1 MTHWLKKIA
10 IPLVASSILWQAG
23 PALAQTPSFS
33 NPFYITVGYSPGGAS
48 DRAARFVADQLQE
61 RLKVNVVVEN
71 RTGAGGRIAAQYLK
85 NQGASKDI
93 MIMANPATM
102 VIAPLVIN
110 QLNYDPAVD
119 FKPVSVITDYTFGVA
134 VAADSPLKTMDDLM
148 QWVKDHPNDFNVAVP
163 ASGSLPHFFAL
174 MLAEKSGVDAEVIGY
189 RGSAP
194 ALNDL
199 IGGTIPVAID
209 TIDVLTPQHKG
220 GRVRVLAT
228 SGVEPDPNLEGVPTL
243 RQSGLDIQASG
254 WNTFYMSAAAD
265 DAKIT
270 YLGDLIKDIMSQPE
284 IQERFKNSDLPPVA
298 ADRAESTAIVE
309 EFKQLWTPIIQASGY
324 KVNE

>member
-1 MTHWLKKIA
+1 M
-10 IPLVASSILWQAG
+10 
-23 PALAQTPSFS
+23 
-33 NPFYITVGYSPGGAS
+33 
-48 DRAARFVADQLQE
+48 
-61 RLKVNVVVEN
+61 VEN

-110 QLNYDPAVD
+110 QLSYDPAVD

-220 GRVRVLAT
+220 GRGRVLAT
-228 SGVEPDPNLEGVPTL
+228 SGVEPDSNLEGVPTL

-254 WNTFYMSAAAD
+254 WNTFYMSAEAD
-265 DAKIT
+265 EAKVT
-270 YLGDLIKDIMSQPE
+270 YLGDLIKDFMSQPE

-298 ADRAESTAIVE
+298 ADRAESTASVE
-309 EFKQLWTPIIQASGY
+309 EFKQLWTPITQASGY